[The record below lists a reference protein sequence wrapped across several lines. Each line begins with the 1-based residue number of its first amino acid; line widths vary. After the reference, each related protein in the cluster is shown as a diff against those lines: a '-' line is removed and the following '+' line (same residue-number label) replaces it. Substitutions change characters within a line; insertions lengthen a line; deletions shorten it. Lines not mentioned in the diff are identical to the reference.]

1 MRIRITKKGDVC
13 MDQDFRNYE
22 HSVLRRLIAEDNA
35 KQMKKVEDMVKRLIS
50 LAEEILRQAGAEI

>member
-1 MRIRITKKGDVC
+1 
-13 MDQDFRNYE
+13 MDQEFRNYE